1 MKKKLIATLLL
12 LAMAICLLP
21 TAAFA
26 SNAEPASTSGARTI
40 MYAFKDYNGGFVL
53 VDGSVLVTY
62 GCTYTNYVCV
72 VQSVLTELYKVT
84 HNNNFNPYGI
94 DGTFGPNTEAAVQ
107 CFQVAYMG
115 SGEADGVVGQRTW
128 AALQEAWTRDLG
140 SRALPGV
147 QPQ

>member
-21 TAAFA
+21 AAAFA
-26 SNAEPASTSGARTI
+26 DSAEPSNASGARTI
-40 MYAFKDYNGGFVL
+40 MYAFKDYNGKFVS

-62 GCTYTNYVCV
+62 GCTYKNYVCI
-72 VQSVLTELYKVT
+72 VQSVLTQLYKVT
-84 HNNNFNPYGI
+84 GNTNFNPQGVDGI
-94 DGTFGPNTEAAVQ
+94 FGRNTEAAIQ

-115 SGEADGVVGQRTW
+115 ANEGDGVVGQRTW
-128 AALQEAWTRDLG
+128 AKLQEVWTKVLG
-140 SRALPGV
+140 SRALPNV

>member
-26 SNAEPASTSGARTI
+26 SNAEPANTSGARTI
-40 MYAFKDYNGGFVL
+40 MYLFKAYNGDYIT

-72 VQSVLTELYKVT
+72 VQSVLTQLYKVT
-84 HNNNFNPYGI
+84 GNTNFNPQGVDGI
-94 DGTFGPNTEAAVQ
+94 FGRNTEAAVQ

-115 SGEADGVVGQRTW
+115 SGEGDGVVGQRTW
-128 AALQEAWTRDLG
+128 AALQEVWTSELG

-147 QPQ
+147 QP